1 MLTFLQGAKP
11 SKTMCDGIGR
21 RDFLRVGGLGLAGLT
36 MADLLR
42 AKAAQGAAGDKIG
55 HKSVIIIFLPGG
67 PSHLDMYDLKPD
79 APKEI
84 RGEFNPIKT
93 NVPGIDICELM
104 PRQAKIAD
112 KYAIVRGVQSVDTH
126 SAYTMMTGYSGGMKR
141 PVFGSIVSKIMGSG
155 GNGMPPYVA
164 LGGEN
169 SSDPGTPEYLG
180 AAHRPFNSGGQGLS
194 NLGVQPGMTLD
205 RLNDRKALLS
215 GLDNLRR
222 DMDDARGTLAGV
234 DAFTARALDMITT
247 NRVRDAFDVNKE
259 PEKNRERYGRT
270 AGRFVLARRLAEAG
284 VSCVTL
290 SCGGTIVPG
299 ADWDTHG
306 KNDGRTETNWENLRR
321 KLPVYDQAVA
331 ALISD
336 IHEKG
341 LEKQI
346 AVAVFGEFGRT
357 PRINKDGGRDH
368 WAPAGFVLFSG
379 GGLKSG
385 LVVGDTG
392 RTGDRSTGRIYTA
405 QNVLSTLYHVL
416 GIDPE
421 TTLPD
426 HFGRPI
432 YLLDEREPIAE
443 LV

>member
-1 MLTFLQGAKP
+1 MLTFFEKQAPK
-11 SKTMCDGIGR
+11 KAMCDGVSR
-21 RDFLRVGGLGLAGLT
+21 RDFLRVGGLGLAGLS

-42 AKAAQGAAGDKIG
+42 IRSADAAQAEPA
-55 HKSVIIIFLPGG
+55 HKSVIIVFLPGG
-67 PSHLDMYDLKPD
+67 PSHLDMYDLKPE
-79 APKEI
+79 APAEL
-84 RGEFNPIKT
+84 RGEFRPVHT
-93 NVPGIDICELM
+93 NVPGVDICELM
-104 PRQAKIAD
+104 PMQAKIAD

-126 SAYTMMTGYSGGMKR
+126 SAYTMMTGFSGGMKR
-141 PVFGSIVSKIMGSG
+141 PVFGSIVSRIMGSG

-180 AAHRPFNSGGQGLS
+180 AAHKPFNSGGQGLA
-194 NLGVQPGMTLD
+194 NLGLQGGMTLD
-205 RLNDRKALLS
+205 RLNHRKDLLAS
-215 GLDNLRR
+215 LDGLSAE
-222 DMDDARGTLAGV
+222 MDDARGTLAGV
-234 DAFTARALDMITT
+234 DAFTRRALEMIAT
-247 NRVRDAFDVNKE
+247 NRVRDAFDVSKE
-259 PEKNRERYGRT
+259 DAKTRERYGKT
-270 AGRFVLARRLAEAG
+270 AGRFLLARRLAEAG

-299 ADWDTHG
+299 SDWDTHG

-321 KLPVYDQAVA
+321 KLPVYDQAIS
-331 ALISD
+331 ALITD
-336 IHEKG
+336 IYDRG
-341 LEKQI
+341 LDKNV

-357 PRINKDGGRDH
+357 PRVNKDGGRDH

-379 GGLKSG
+379 GGLKTG
-385 LVVGDTG
+385 RVVGDTG

-405 QNVLSTLYHVL
+405 QNVLATLYHVL

-426 HFGRPI
+426 HFGRPM
-432 YLLDEREPIAE
+432 YLLDERDPIAE